1 LEGQLLSRRYRKP
14 PRVDP
19 IPKDVQGEN
28 VTNSF
33 RLNKVGVTGVV
44 KPVQVRRP
52 NRTVT
57 LTTTLDLFV
66 DLPPDQKGS
75 HMSRNL
81 EAINE
86 VVDRSVREPVDSLEE
101 LTETIARSLLK
112 RHEYATT
119 SEVWAEA
126 DYFLER
132 TSPSGRTSL
141 EPYRLVA
148 RANARRGAADVER
161 SIGVEVV
168 GMTAC
173 PCAMETVRDDVM
185 KEHPELTRWPEG
197 VPIITHNQ
205 RNRTTA
211 ILQEPPG
218 HEIEADELVDIVEE
232 SLSAPTFGLLKRP
245 DEGRLVEMAHR
256 NPKFVEDVVREVLDR
271 LLKRYPKMP
280 DTAWVRVKSEAEESI
295 HKHNAFA
302 ERSTTFGELR
312 AL

>member
-1 LEGQLLSRRYRKP
+1 
-14 PRVDP
+14 
-19 IPKDVQGEN
+19 
-28 VTNSF
+28 
-33 RLNKVGVTGVV
+33 
-44 KPVQVRRP
+44 
-52 NRTVT
+52 VT
-57 LTTTLDLFV
+57 LTTSLDVFV

-75 HMSRNL
+75 HLSRNL

-86 VVDRSVREPVDSLEE
+86 VVDRSVREPVESLEE
-101 LTETIARSLLK
+101 LVDTIARSLLK
-112 RHEYATT
+112 RHDYATT
-119 SEVWAEA
+119 SEVWATA

-132 TSPSGRTSL
+132 TSPWGRTSL

-148 RANARRGAADVER
+148 RANARRGEREVER

-173 PCAMETVRDDVM
+173 PCAMETVRDDILR
-185 KEHPELTRWPEG
+185 EHPELARWPDG
-197 VPIITHNQ
+197 IPIITHNQ
-205 RNRTTA
+205 RNHTTV
-211 ILQEPPG
+211 ILQEPTG
-218 HEIEADELVDIVEE
+218 HDVEADELIDIVED

-256 NPKFVEDVVREVLDR
+256 NPKFVEDVVRDVLER

-280 DTAWVRVKSEAEESI
+280 DSTQVRVKSEAEESI

-312 AL
+312 AM

>member
-1 LEGQLLSRRYRKP
+1 MQNERAH
-14 PRVDP
+14 VA
-19 IPKDVQGEN
+19 
-28 VTNSF
+28 F

-52 NRTVT
+52 DREVT
-57 LTTTLDLFV
+57 LTTTFDVFV
-66 DLPPDQKGS
+66 DLPPTQKGS
-75 HMSRNL
+75 HLSRNL

-86 VVDRSVREPVDSLEE
+86 VVDRSVRDPVGSLED

-112 RHEYATT
+112 RHDYATT
-119 SEVWAEA
+119 SEVWAGA

-132 TSPSGRTSL
+132 TSPWGRTSL

-148 RANARRGAADVER
+148 RANARRGEREVER

-173 PCAMETVRDDVM
+173 PCAMETLRDEFA
-185 KEHPELTRWPEG
+185 KAHPEVARWPDG
-197 VPIITHNQ
+197 IPIITHNQ
-205 RNRTTA
+205 RNRTTL

-218 HEIEADELVDIVEE
+218 HEVEADDLIDIVEE
-232 SLSAPTFGLLKRP
+232 SMSAPTYGLLKRP

-256 NPKFVEDVVREVLDR
+256 NPKFVEDVVRDVLDR

-280 DTAWVRVKSEAEESI
+280 GATWVRVKSDSEESI

-312 AL
+312 KL

>member
-1 LEGQLLSRRYRKP
+1 VQNE
-14 PRVDP
+14 RVHTP
-19 IPKDVQGEN
+19 Y
-28 VTNSF
+28 
-33 RLNKVGVTGVV
+33 RLNKVGVTGVL

-52 NRTVT
+52 SRSVT
-57 LTTTLDLFV
+57 LTTTLDVFV
-66 DLPPDQKGS
+66 DLPPEQKGS
-75 HMSRNL
+75 HLSRNL

-86 VVDRSVREPVDSLEE
+86 VVDGSVRDPVASLED

-119 SEVWAEA
+119 SEVWATA

-132 TSPSGRTSL
+132 TSPWGRTSL

-148 RANARRGAADVER
+148 RANARRGEPAVEK

-173 PCAMETVRDDVM
+173 PCAMETVRDDIL
-185 KEHPELTRWPEG
+185 KEHPELSRWPEG
-197 VPIITHNQ
+197 IPIITHNQ
-205 RNRTTA
+205 RNRTTL
-211 ILQEPPG
+211 ILQEPAG
-218 HEIEADELVDIVEE
+218 HDIEADELIDVVEE

-245 DEGRLVEMAHR
+245 DEGRLVELAHR
-256 NPKFVEDVVREVLDR
+256 NPKFVEDVVREILDR

-280 DTAWVRVKSEAEESI
+280 DATWVRVKSEAEESI

-312 AL
+312 GL

>member
-1 LEGQLLSRRYRKP
+1 MQNERAH
-14 PRVDP
+14 VA
-19 IPKDVQGEN
+19 
-28 VTNSF
+28 F

-52 NRTVT
+52 DRQVT
-57 LTTTLDLFV
+57 LTTTFDVFV
-66 DLPPDQKGS
+66 DLPPTQKGS
-75 HMSRNL
+75 HLSRNL

-86 VVDRSVREPVDSLEE
+86 VVDRSVRDPVGSLED

-112 RHEYATT
+112 RHDYATT
-119 SEVWAEA
+119 SEVWAGA

-132 TSPSGRTSL
+132 TSPWGRTSL

-148 RANARRGAADVER
+148 RANARRGEREVER

-173 PCAMETVRDDVM
+173 PCAMETLRDEFA
-185 KEHPELTRWPEG
+185 KAHPEVARWPDG
-197 VPIITHNQ
+197 IPIITHNQ
-205 RNRTTA
+205 RNRTTL

-218 HEIEADELVDIVEE
+218 HEVEADDLIDIVEE
-232 SLSAPTFGLLKRP
+232 SMSAPTYGLLKRP

-256 NPKFVEDVVREVLDR
+256 NPKFVEDVVRDVLDR

-280 DTAWVRVKSEAEESI
+280 DATWVRVKSDAEESI

-312 AL
+312 KL